1 MRSLEKIA
9 YTLGTDKSSRIHNYC
24 VKYEK
29 WLPFNRLEPINI
41 LEIGVLQG
49 HSLLTWREY
58 YPNAKVIGIDINPEC
73 KNHEDI
79 DNNIFVEIGS
89 QDDPDFLK
97 YVIDKFGP
105 FDMILDDGSHMNS
118 HIIFSFLNLIDSL
131 KSEGVYIVED
141 SCTSYWEEYEG
152 GFRKNGTAIE
162 FFKNMVDDVNFN
174 GQLQENFWCVHARR
188 EDFLKEQ
195 TISKGLDIRTD
206 IESINFLNGII
217 IISKN

>member
-174 GQLQENFWCVHARR
+174 GQLQEIFWNVHARR

>member
-73 KNHEDI
+73 KNHENI

-152 GFRKNGTAIE
+152 GFRKSGTAIE

>member
-1 MRSLEKIA
+1 MSI
-9 YTLGTDKSSRIHNYC
+9 
-24 VKYEK
+24 
-29 WLPFNRLEPINI
+29 
-41 LEIGVLQG
+41 
-49 HSLLTWREY
+49 
-58 YPNAKVIGIDINPEC
+58 PEC

-152 GFRKNGTAIE
+152 GFRKSGTAIE

-217 IISKN
+217 IISEN

>member
-24 VKYEK
+24 LKYEK

-73 KNHEDI
+73 KNHENI

-174 GQLQENFWCVHARR
+174 GQLQENFWNVHARR

>member
-152 GFRKNGTAIE
+152 GFRKSGTAIE

-188 EDFLKEQ
+188 EDFL
-195 TISKGLDIRTD
+195 
-206 IESINFLNGII
+206 
-217 IISKN
+217 

>member
-152 GFRKNGTAIE
+152 GFRKSGTAIE